1 MANNPIT
8 PTASSYVNGTIID
21 AQYMDDLAS
30 ALNREVGFAT
40 QATAASTKT
49 LVLADLSWQEFTGT
63 TAAQVVVMP
72 VTSTLGIGMK
82 WVISNKS
89 TQTITVNSSGGNLIY
104 TVPAATNWLFTCNA
118 ITGTTAA
125 SWSNSYA
132 GANAVPAG
140 GGKVLQVIQNTST
153 TTITSTSVA
162 NWITQA
168 ITPSSAT
175 SRILIIVNADV
186 YITASINAVYSADIR
201 DVTNSA
207 SLTTMYGGITTL
219 ASGQAF
225 IASMSQSFVHS
236 PATTSSI
243 NYALRL
249 GTGSGGTTSVNN
261 NSCLYSIILMEIGA

>member
-1 MANNPIT
+1 MTKSRDLANLASAGATVSATELGYVDGVTSAIQT
-8 PTASSYVNGTIID
+8 QMDAKLATATASSTYVANALVD
-21 AQYMDDLAS
+21 AKGDIL
-30 ALNREVGFAT
+30 T
-40 QATAASTKT
+40 ATANDTPARLAVGTNAQ
-49 LVLADLSWQEFTGT
+49 VLTADS
-63 TAAQVVVMP
+63 TAA
-72 VTSTLGIGMK
+72 TGLK
-82 WVISNKS
+82 WAA
-89 TQTITVNSSGGNLIY
+89 
-104 TVPAATNWLFTCNA
+104 PA
-118 ITGTTAA
+118 
-125 SWSNSYA
+125 S
-132 GANAVPAG
+132 